1 MITYEDLF
9 IEINNKLYIH
19 KNIYIC
25 IYINGTNTSKGRF
38 RMEI

>member
-19 KNIYIC
+19 KNIYMY
-25 IYINGTNTSKGRF
+25 IYKWNKYIERK
-38 RMEI
+38 I